1 MRNCSKGNHEMF
13 LCNFVVC
20 LPLLHLWRIFGM
32 SSKKVSTAIF
42 TSTRCWTTTL
52 KLTSNLPL
60 ENWWKVKDGAGFFL
74 RKTQLTYQFSR
85 FVSHFGAVK
94 SHSHSPRKIKALG
107 SSQTW
112 TCPPPFAHWAIR
124 WRVLAE
130 FWKNFLVLSIY
141 ELCTDTYLI
150 YIYILHKCTI
160 YIMFLYVYMFCQGQN
175 VKWVEWTWF

>member
-1 MRNCSKGNHEMF
+1 MPGKKLRNMRNCSKGNHEMF

-32 SSKKVSTAIF
+32 SSKKVSTTIF

-52 KLTSNLPL
+52 KRTSNLPL
-60 ENWWKVKDGAGFFL
+60 EKWWKVKDGAGFFL

-130 FWKNFLVLSIY
+130 FWKNFLVLPMFTNFVQTLTWY
-141 ELCTDTYLI
+141 I
-150 YIYILHKCTI
+150 YIYIT
-160 YIMFLYVYMFCQGQN
+160 
-175 VKWVEWTWF
+175 